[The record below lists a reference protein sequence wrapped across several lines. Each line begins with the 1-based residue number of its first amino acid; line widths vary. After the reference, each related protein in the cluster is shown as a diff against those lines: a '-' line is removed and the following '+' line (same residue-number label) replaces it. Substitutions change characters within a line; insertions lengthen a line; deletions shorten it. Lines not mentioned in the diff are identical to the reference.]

1 MKIIIT
7 FILSIAVINLIGC
20 YSFTGASVPPH
31 IKTIAIPL
39 FDDQSGSGEPSLREK
54 ITNVLIEKFRQ
65 DNNLEIADKTNA
77 DSMLEGIITSMS
89 DQPQVVSKGETV
101 SKRRITISIKV
112 TYQDMK
118 LKKKIFEKN
127 FSGWGDFDSSEGPDD
142 RQKAINNAIDKLSDD
157 ILQNTVSR
165 W

>member
-1 MKIIIT
+1 MKIILT
-7 FILSIAVINLIGC
+7 LILSIVVINLIGC
-20 YSFTGASVPPH
+20 YTFTGASVPSH

-39 FDDQSGSGEPSLREK
+39 MDDQSGSGEPSLREK
-54 ITNVLIEKFRQ
+54 ITNILIEKFRQ

-101 SKRRITISIKV
+101 PKRRITISIKV

-127 FSGWGDFDSSEGPDD
+127 FSGWGDFDSNEGPED

-157 ILQNTVSR
+157 ILLDTVSR

>member
-157 ILQNTVSR
+157 ILLDTVSR